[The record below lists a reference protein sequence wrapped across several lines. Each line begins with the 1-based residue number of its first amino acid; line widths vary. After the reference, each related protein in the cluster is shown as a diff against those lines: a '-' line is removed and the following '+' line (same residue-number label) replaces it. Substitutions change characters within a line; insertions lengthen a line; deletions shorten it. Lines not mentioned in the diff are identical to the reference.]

1 MVIQSLNKKIIIEFE
16 RLIKFIQ
23 LQINDAI
30 EKNNK
35 KEETVNSFRQKQ
47 LKNALYIIKK
57 YPQEISFDNIKEF
70 GKLGGIGKGTISR
83 IEEILKTGKLSE
95 LKNYKDDP
103 NEKIIEELE
112 TIIGVGRT
120 TAIQFVKA
128 GVKSI
133 KDLKK
138 KINKGEIE
146 VNEKIL
152 LGIKY
157 HGKFFDNIPH
167 EEITKINKIFQK
179 IINKMNKEYK
189 LNDKNKYILEICGSY
204 RREKPV
210 SGDIDVLI
218 TKLDVKMDHEE
229 SINHLERFIKI
240 TKNPLKSNNNEPLLV
255 DDITDKH
262 YETKYMGFLKY
273 KDNPVRRV
281 DIRFVPYDAWFS
293 ALQYFTGSQQFNI
306 KLRNIAKQQGYKLSE
321 YGLFDKDGKHIPIKS
336 EYDIF
341 KILNVEYLPPNLR

>member
-1 MVIQSLNKKIIIEFE
+1 MIVQSLNKKIIIEFE
-16 RLIKFIQ
+16 KLIKFIQ
-23 LQINDAI
+23 LQIDEA
-30 EKNNK
+30 NK
-35 KEETVNSFRQKQ
+35 KDDKKTATVNKFRQQQ

-57 YPQEISFDNIKEF
+57 YPNEITLDNFKEL
-70 GKLGGIGKGTISR
+70 GNIGGIGKGTINR
-83 IEEILKTGKLSE
+83 IEEILKTGKLAE
-95 LKNYKDDP
+95 IADYKDDP

-120 TAIQFVKA
+120 TAIQFVKE

-138 KINKGEIE
+138 KINKGDIE

-157 HGKFFDNIPH
+157 HGKFFDKIPR
-167 EEITKINKIFQK
+167 EEITKIHKIFQK
-179 IINKMNKEYK
+179 IIKKINKEYK
-189 LNDKNKYILEICGSY
+189 LGENNKYMLEICGSY
-204 RREKPV
+204 RREKPI

-218 TKLDVKMDHEE
+218 TKLNTTMEHKET
-229 SINHLERFIKI
+229 INHLERFIQIIKH
-240 TKNPLKSNNNEPLLV
+240 PLKANNNEPLLI

-281 DIRFVPYDAWFS
+281 DIRFVPHDAWYS
-293 ALQYFTGSQQFNI
+293 ALQYFTGSAEFNV
-306 KLRNIAKQQGYKLSE
+306 KLRKIAKQQGYKLSE

-341 KILNVEYLPPNLR
+341 KILNIEYLPPNLR